1 MAASQDSDDE
11 PQTLLVS
18 ITALR
23 IQKLPIPG
31 TTVWIYSDT
40 SAERSSPY
48 APAPVLLEEYQSIHG
63 LPPPGTKATVKLLT
77 ERFM

>member
-1 MAASQDSDDE
+1 MAPSQDSDE
-11 PQTLLVS
+11 PQTLLVL

-23 IQKLPIPG
+23 LEKLPIPG

-40 SAERSSPY
+40 SAGRSSPY
-48 APAPVLLEEYQSIHG
+48 VPAPLLLEEYQSIHG
-63 LPPPGTKATVKLLT
+63 LPPPGTNATVKLLT